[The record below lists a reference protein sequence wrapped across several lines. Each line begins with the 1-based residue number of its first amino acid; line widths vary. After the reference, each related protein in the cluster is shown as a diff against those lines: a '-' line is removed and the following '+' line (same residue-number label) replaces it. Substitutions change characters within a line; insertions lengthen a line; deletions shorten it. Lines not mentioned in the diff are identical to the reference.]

1 MDVLVRCN
9 RIEEAEEAARSAPPN
24 ARAKC
29 SCRSECAMEL
39 RRKEQAAQAISEEI
53 AAIRASDLR
62 QAFYDLVCTELPKR
76 PELLRAWIGGGTEVT
91 QISRELTAIERSWM

>member
-1 MDVLVRCN
+1 MR
-9 RIEEAEEAARSAPPN
+9 EQSAVAVASALWN
-24 ARAKC
+24 
-29 SCRSECAMEL
+29 SGE
-39 RRKEQAAQAISEEI
+39 KEQAAQAISEEI